1 MSNQWG
7 SFFTDAGTTEDG
19 PCKDYDHCFNNVL
32 DGFFVCN
39 KAKERREMNTFW
51 GDVIQRY
58 STITIPRIDFITGNF
73 PPVWIMSM
81 SIVNVTQELSCFQ
94 MYNKNVIVG
103 HGCRTLQ
110 WNPTLQPPRYYS
122 HFFLV
127 QQNGQDYIALEK
139 SLVNAVTPPWGTQ
152 I

>member
-7 SFFTDAGTTEDG
+7 SFFTDAGTTQEG
-19 PCKDYDHCFNNVL
+19 PSKDYDHCFNNVL

-51 GDVIQRY
+51 GDVIQKY

-73 PPVWIMSM
+73 PPVWIMS
-81 SIVNVTQELSCFQ
+81 IINVTQELSCFQ
-94 MYNKNVIVG
+94 MYNIIIVG

-110 WNPTLQPPRYYS
+110 WNLTLHATATS
-122 HFFLV
+122 FL
-127 QQNGQDYIALEK
+127 QSLFLGLAKRPYIALEK
-139 SLVNAVTPPWGTQ
+139 SLINAVTH
-152 I
+152 

>member
-7 SFFTDAGTTEDG
+7 SFFTDAQEALALALLKRD
-19 PCKDYDHCFNNVL
+19 P
-32 DGFFVCN
+32 VCN
-39 KAKERREMNTFW
+39 KAKERKEMNTFW
-51 GDVIQRY
+51 GDVIQKY

-110 WNPTLQPPRYYS
+110 WNPTLQPPCYYMQS
-122 HFFLV
+122 LFV
-127 QQNGQDYIALEK
+127 GPAKWPYIALFYYYFF
-139 SLVNAVTPPWGTQ
+139 
-152 I
+152 